1 MFENGMDCRVLHAVN
16 LSTYQF
22 IDWISV
28 SLITDKQDVKSVSC
42 SMVVWEHYYPINDVS
57 TVLSPV
63 DDRLLLI
70 KFNTNMYQN
79 SCLLDYMPMKLIF
92 GSTLPPVDTN
102 LMTTYF
108 DLVIRK

>member
-1 MFENGMDCRVLHAVN
+1 MDSRVVRAVN
-16 LSTYQF
+16 LPTYHF

-28 SLITDKQDVKSVSC
+28 SLIADKQYVTLVSC
-42 SMVVWEHYYPINDVS
+42 SMVVWEHYCPMTEIS

-63 DDRLLLI
+63 DDRLLRI
-70 KFNTNMYQN
+70 KYSTNMYQN